1 MIKDKRIKEYKY
13 LNQLKEYLL
22 KAEKKYISN
31 DKNFFVYP
39 KQLEI
44 HLPSD
49 RQKPCN
55 LACSHCFGTKYKKEL
70 GKWETEGLN
79 LLHNLKG
86 AIPYHIYGGAY
97 TEPTMSPF
105 LFSFLSA
112 TKKYNNH
119 FGLHTNGTKLKELEK
134 NINFFKNLNEISTDE
149 TDYISI
155 SLDAGNGISWS
166 SLKKKDSS
174 YFWDILYSIE
184 KMANLKAK
192 TNEKSHAIRIV
203 YLASDIT
210 SSKEELEFISSF
222 AKNMGIN
229 SLRFSVPYDFYNK
242 SFKEVKKYKEEIEDK
257 LGFKVEKHL
266 KNIVSKKE
274 NKKPYIFWNPPYFTD
289 INRFDFEKCY
299 YGFFQITL
307 GADGYIYPCSAVAA
321 PTAKHLRKGKITS
334 NIEEFNK
341 QCWEIQNNKVNPR
354 KDCFSRGLRG
364 NRMALEINEY
374 YNKKDQE

>member
-13 LNQLKEYLL
+13 LTQLKEYLL
-22 KAEKKYISN
+22 KAEKKYLSN
-31 DKNFFVYP
+31 DKKFFVYP

-49 RQKPCN
+49 RQKNCN

-149 TDYISI
+149 IDYISI
-155 SLDAGNGISWS
+155 SLDAGKGVSWS

-192 TNEKSHAIRIV
+192 TNDKSHAIRMV

-257 LGFKVEKHL
+257 LSVKIEKYL
-266 KNIVSKKE
+266 KNIVSEKE
-274 NKKPYIFWNPPYFTD
+274 DEKPYIFWNPPYFTD

-341 QCWEIQNNKVNPR
+341 QCWEIQNNKVNPK
-354 KDCFSRGLRG
+354 KDCFLRGLRG

-374 YNKKDQE
+374 YNKKDQK